1 MAPGRRPRCDVRT
14 HWDCSPNLDGDRF
27 SKLRFGPR
35 IARLISGFTRNR
47 APYFRDGKSLR
58 QPEYLR
64 RIASASGFL
73 EEAVVGFIDTKP
85 QLIGARSFHNKH
97 RDGVRFPL

>member
-14 HWDCSPNLDGDRF
+14 HWDCSPNLDGDCF
-27 SKLRFGPR
+27 SKLRFDQNRPPDF
-35 IARLISGFTRNR
+35 RLHRNR

-58 QPEYLR
+58 QPEYVR
-64 RIASASGFL
+64 RIASASGFPK
-73 EEAVVGFIDTKP
+73 EAVVGFIDTKP

-97 RDGVRFPL
+97 RDGVRVSL